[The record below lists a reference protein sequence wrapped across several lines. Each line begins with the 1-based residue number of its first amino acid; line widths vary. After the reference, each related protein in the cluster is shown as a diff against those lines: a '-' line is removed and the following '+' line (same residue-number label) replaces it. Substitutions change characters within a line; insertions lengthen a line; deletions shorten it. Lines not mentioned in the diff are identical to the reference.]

1 MSMQNSAVKMM
12 VLVLPILVASC
23 GSPGPTRQQLS
34 LGPSDDHVATP
45 EYFGLYA
52 VTSDGLV
59 RLNGDKS
66 WEVSTWNDRNDLN
79 GNVRFLVYSRWISM
93 DAAPGDQ
100 AIVLQRVAHVRSIRA
115 ADGTVTRKPDV
126 WDAPNL
132 PQYRIPLRFA
142 PVEGHSDMLIA
153 APEGRLPPGL
163 YQLSFH
169 GPENWSS
176 RLGVAWPSV
185 AAGQYDS
192 KYCVDKLPQ
201 GFVPCGQEA
210 VAATSTDIAIRDL
223 RSSRM
228 TGDGP
233 PRLVIDGNVV
243 NTSQAQVTVPPF
255 SVVLMDA
262 QHQVLQSLNNV
273 NVDVPMLMPG
283 RSYHFRI
290 VVTNAAA
297 DATQVRVT
305 PSA

>member
-1 MSMQNSAVKMM
+1 MSPKNFAVKMM
-12 VLVLPILVASC
+12 ALSLPILLASC

-34 LGPSDDHVATP
+34 LGPSDASIATP
-45 EYFGLYA
+45 AYFGLYA

-66 WEVSTWNDRNDLN
+66 WEVRTWNDRNDLN

-93 DAAPGDQ
+93 DAAPGDR
-100 AIVLQRVAHVRSIRA
+100 AIVLQRVAHVRSTRA
-115 ADGTVTRKPDV
+115 ADGTVTRERDD
-126 WDAPNL
+126 WATTDL

-142 PVEGHSDMLIA
+142 PVAGHSDMLIA
-153 APEGRLPPGL
+153 APATTLPPGL
-163 YQLSFH
+163 YSLSFH
-169 GPENWSS
+169 GPENWSA
-176 RLGVAWPSV
+176 RVGVGWPGV

-192 KYCVDKLPQ
+192 RYCVDRAPQ
-201 GFVPCGQEA
+201 GFVPCGDEA
-210 VAATSTDIAIRDL
+210 AAATGTDIAIRDL
-223 RSSRM
+223 HSSRA

-243 NTSQAQVTVPPF
+243 NTSQTQVNVPTF
-255 SVVLMDA
+255 SVVLLDS
-262 QHQVLQSLNNV
+262 QHQVLQSLNDVNV
-273 NVDVPMLMPG
+273 NVPTLMPG